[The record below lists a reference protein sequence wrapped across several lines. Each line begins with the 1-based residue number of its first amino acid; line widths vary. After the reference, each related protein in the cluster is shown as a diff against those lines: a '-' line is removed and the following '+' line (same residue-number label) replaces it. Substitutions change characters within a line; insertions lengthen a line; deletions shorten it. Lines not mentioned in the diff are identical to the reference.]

1 MMLRRP
7 YVLLLLALCMLPLP
21 VRAADMPEPDYSQLS
36 SAELERVFFDKLM
49 DGDRV
54 AYRNMNL
61 LVWEP
66 HFDELVSRRFGC
78 LRSNASGNAD
88 KGWTLADDIL
98 VMLGGPPN
106 DFRIVDDRYVVGSAC
121 RHHSCD
127 EKSIMIADLRERQ
140 IAFGLLHYVKWAP
153 AGPKYW
159 DTPVNFDGYLSVFV
173 GANSRGS
180 FRRVVFRIAKEWA
193 APFLQRTPPL
203 NFYVVNCYGPSDPLH

>member
-7 YVLLLLALCMLPLP
+7 YVLLLLGLCMLPLP

-61 LVWEP
+61 LVGLP
-66 HFDELVSRRFGC
+66 HFNELVRRRFGC

-88 KGWTLADDIL
+88 KGWTLANDVF
-98 VMLGGPPN
+98 VMLGGPPD
-106 DFRIVDDRYVVGSAC
+106 DFRLVDDRYVVGSAC

-127 EKSIMIADLRERQ
+127 EKGIIIADLRERE
-140 IAFGLLHYVKWAP
+140 IAFGFLHYSQWAP
-153 AGPKYW
+153 ISPRRRNRAGY
-159 DTPVNFDGYLSVFV
+159 VSVFV
-173 GANSRGS
+173 DPEVDKGSLTDLSRIV
-180 FRRVVFRIAKEWA
+180 REWS
-193 APFLQRTPPL
+193 APFLRQARPVKSYA
-203 NFYVVNCYGPSDPLH
+203 FRCDEGG